1 MSAVLAKVLRADKT
15 PGRHWESL
23 GAAIV
28 LEVALVAGVLAWM
41 AMRPPTLPEQVIPLI
56 IEAVVPAE
64 LKKPLEPQ
72 KPVLPPPQ
80 LQRSRPILPATPPPQ
95 LTPVPTPLPLA
106 QAAAPVQAAPV
117 PMTQVVAAPSPAP
130 MPVQRA
136 VPVPAIDAIPAY
148 NAKLTAAAQA
158 AFEVPGSVTA
168 LNFKG
173 RARVGFKLR
182 DGLASSI
189 AIVQSSG
196 LGAMDRAATQAVQTA
211 AFPQPPQSLQGQE
224 LSYEIWVT
232 HTSAN

>member
-41 AMRPPTLPEQVIPLI
+41 AMHPPTLPEQVIPLI

-64 LKKPLEPQ
+64 PAKPLKPQ

-80 LQRSRPILPATPPPQ
+80 LPRSRPVLPAAPPPQ
-95 LTPVPTPLPLA
+95 LTPVPTPLPPA

-117 PMTQVVAAPSPAP
+117 PITQAVAAPSPTP

-136 VPVPAIDAIPAY
+136 APVPAIDAINAY

-196 LGAMDRAATQAVQTA
+196 LGAMDRAATKAVQTA

>member
-15 PGRHWESL
+15 TGRHWKSL

-56 IEAVVPAE
+56 IEALVPAE
-64 LKKPLEPQ
+64 LEKPLEPQ

-95 LTPVPTPLPLA
+95 LTPVPTPLPPA
-106 QAAAPVQAAPV
+106 QAAEPVQAAPA
-117 PMTQVVAAPSPAP
+117 PITQVVAAPSPTP
-130 MPVQRA
+130 MPAQRA
-136 VPVPAIDAIPAY
+136 VPVPAIDAINAY

-158 AFEVPGSVTA
+158 AFEVPGTVTA

-189 AIVQSSG
+189 SIVQSSG
-196 LGAMDRAATQAVQTA
+196 LGAMDRAATKAVQTA

-224 LSYEIWVT
+224 LAYEIWVT